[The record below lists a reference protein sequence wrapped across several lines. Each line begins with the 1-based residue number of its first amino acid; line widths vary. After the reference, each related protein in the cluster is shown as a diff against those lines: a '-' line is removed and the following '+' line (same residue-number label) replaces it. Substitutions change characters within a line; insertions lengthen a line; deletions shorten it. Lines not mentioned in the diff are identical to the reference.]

1 MTTRRDKIFDLLK
14 KTSSDKREPLK
25 PLSFLNSSQVPAK
38 NNTKSGEPEICDANV
53 NFSQSLPEA
62 SHLKFTNAPDPH
74 FSKEKCF
81 SKLMMD
87 SANIQ
92 LPSSLIPYETT
103 TLIAD
108 TNFGS
113 LFNSLQSNGSEL
125 FAQQKHDIE
134 EQVNVEDHELSDQL
148 SLRSELEDPFAN
160 SVAKIP
166 ISFPRMKT
174 RMCKKIR
181 LMLRV
186 KAKQGKGKGRRV
198 VGKEIL
204 LNLPGIVELN
214 TKTGMEI
221 FRIKGVSSRLVKIVE
236 RDAMR
241 TSQKKNALQ
250 YLKLFGIYRTLID
263 SVIILPR
270 REFNLSFFQPKKDL
284 CDTCHKYDN
293 SSVEEKAKMEE
304 QYLLHDKNK
313 KITRELK
320 EKDMIWV
327 LKKKSLC
334 VAVYDLQQV
343 LPVPQSNV
351 GKFEYL
357 KECLRCRRVYY
368 YCRTCKHKPKVKMS
382 LYNEKHQSRSQRMV
396 DIAKKNKT
404 ENSNINDDV
413 ATTTDDNKKII
424 ILKNDVIQK
433 PHCGLVSEQVVN
445 NQDQDEYQS
454 IDQQPMELVRD
465 FVSEEVVSNQD
476 QDQYQSY

>member
-1 MTTRRDKIFDLLK
+1 
-14 KTSSDKREPLK
+14 
-25 PLSFLNSSQVPAK
+25 
-38 NNTKSGEPEICDANV
+38 
-53 NFSQSLPEA
+53 
-62 SHLKFTNAPDPH
+62 
-74 FSKEKCF
+74 
-81 SKLMMD
+81 MMD

-92 LPSSLIPYETT
+92 PPSSLIPYETT

-160 SVAKIP
+160 SSSEDPDFVP
-166 ISFPRMKT
+166 SDENG
-174 RMCKKIR
+174 MCKKIR

-204 LNLPGIVELN
+204 LNLPGMVELN

-270 REFNLSFFQPKKDL
+270 RLVF
-284 CDTCHKYDN
+284 
-293 SSVEEKAKMEE
+293 
-304 QYLLHDKNK
+304 
-313 KITRELK
+313 KIH
-320 EKDMIWV
+320 
-327 LKKKSLC
+327 
-334 VAVYDLQQV
+334 
-343 LPVPQSNV
+343 NV
-351 GKFEYL
+351 
-357 KECLRCRRVYY
+357 
-368 YCRTCKHKPKVKMS
+368 
-382 LYNEKHQSRSQRMV
+382 
-396 DIAKKNKT
+396 
-404 ENSNINDDV
+404 
-413 ATTTDDNKKII
+413 
-424 ILKNDVIQK
+424 
-433 PHCGLVSEQVVN
+433 
-445 NQDQDEYQS
+445 
-454 IDQQPMELVRD
+454 LVRD
-465 FVSEEVVSNQD
+465 QKNQNMTT
-476 QDQYQSY
+476 